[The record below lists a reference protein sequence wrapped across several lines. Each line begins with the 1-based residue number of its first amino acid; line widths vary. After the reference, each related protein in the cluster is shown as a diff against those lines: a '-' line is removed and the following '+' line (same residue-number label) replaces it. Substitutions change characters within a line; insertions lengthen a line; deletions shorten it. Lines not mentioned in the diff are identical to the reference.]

1 MAEQNTSTYTVTGM
15 TCGHC
20 EMSVREDLEEIPGVS
35 DVVANHESGVVTFT
49 SDRPVSR
56 EQVDAAVT
64 EAGYQLA

>member
-1 MAEQNTSTYTVTGM
+1 MAEQNASTYTVIGM

-20 EMSVREDLEEIPGVS
+20 EMSVREELEEIPGVS
-35 DVVANHESGVVTFT
+35 NVVANHESGVVTFT

>member
-1 MAEQNTSTYTVTGM
+1 MAEQNASTYTVIGM

-20 EMSVREDLEEIPGVS
+20 EMSVREELEEIPGGS

>member
-1 MAEQNTSTYTVTGM
+1 MAEQNTSTYIVTGM

-20 EMSVREDLEEIPGVS
+20 EMSVREELEEIPGVS
-35 DVVANHESGVVTFT
+35 NVVANHESGVVTFT
-49 SDRPVSR
+49 SEQPVSR